1 MNKIKQ
7 VDENLVQKIL
17 TKLLDQ
23 GRIKGRFVG
32 RGDAATFVPQCYA
45 EFQVCDYLKFDL
57 VY

>member
-1 MNKIKQ
+1 M
-7 VDENLVQKIL
+7 QKIL

-45 EFQVCDYLKFDL
+45 EFQVCDYFNLKILILKIF
-57 VY
+57 Y